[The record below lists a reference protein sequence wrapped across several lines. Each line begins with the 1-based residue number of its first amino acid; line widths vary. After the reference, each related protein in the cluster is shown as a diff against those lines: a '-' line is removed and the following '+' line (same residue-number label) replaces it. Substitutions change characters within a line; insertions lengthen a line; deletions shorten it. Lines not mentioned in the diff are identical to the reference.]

1 VRDCVAKVDVSSS
14 LPPYARDLNG
24 NLAEQMRIVG
34 PVRGVD
40 TLEPALSGKVGENS
54 AAIKAQ
60 ARGTLAFL
68 AGVGQQPAG
77 HSASM
82 RADADAQAA
91 ANAKP
96 DTSASVKAMALLKSN
111 ACLSCHAVNGKQIGR
126 AHVCTPVTNAQL

>member
-1 VRDCVAKVDVSSS
+1 MIRR
-14 LPPYARDLNG
+14 PPRST
-24 NLAEQMRIVG
+24 RT
-34 PVRGVD
+34 D
-40 TLEPALSGKVGENS
+40 TLFPYTTLFRS
-54 AAIKAQ
+54 
-60 ARGTLAFL
+60 RGTLAFL

-111 ACLSCHAVNGKQIGR
+111 ACLSCHAVNGKRVGQSFYDIAEKYKDNGQALDKLIIKVIEGGSGEWVAKTQQPPTDPEKRKKIG
-126 AHVCTPVTNAQL
+126 